1 MGSGGD
7 GGEHEGI
14 RLRSPQTTTGD
25 ARGYRPGGGLWRPD
39 RISPHFCNW
48 GCLGLDDVRALA
60 VTVGMT
66 TSMKLAEARRAAGI
80 WSGEAVAKVE
90 LVRLIDEAGKALE
103 TRDEVVLARWYRD
116 PETTHLFRKRLR
128 LVDGIPLIS
137 DPVPLSRFAADAS
150 HIYDA
155 GIEIENFLETHGL

>member
-1 MGSGGD
+1 
-7 GGEHEGI
+7 
-14 RLRSPQTTTGD
+14 
-25 ARGYRPGGGLWRPD
+25 
-39 RISPHFCNW
+39 
-48 GCLGLDDVRALA
+48 LDDVRALA